1 MKQSCFLT
9 LLFSIFFIHGQSDS
23 IVISQSSGSYE
34 AFILRASSNY
44 GQLVYETDGTEPN
57 KYSTEWK
64 DSLAVDKSKV
74 ISFGLKIND
83 KVVII

>member
-1 MKQSCFLT
+1 MKYSCFIAI
-9 LLFSIFFIHGQSDS
+9 LFSIFFSHSQNDS

-74 ISFGLKIND
+74 ISFGLKKNLFR
-83 KVVII
+83 